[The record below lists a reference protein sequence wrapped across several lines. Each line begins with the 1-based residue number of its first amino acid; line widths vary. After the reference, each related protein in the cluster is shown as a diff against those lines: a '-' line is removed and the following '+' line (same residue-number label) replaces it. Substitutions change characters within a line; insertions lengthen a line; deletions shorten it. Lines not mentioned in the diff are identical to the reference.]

1 MAISMPMP
9 MLMPMSMQR
18 FPNDHSLASL
28 SVLTKRLKLV
38 IYIYKVVKCV
48 VKFVIQ
54 HIPHAFKISIIVI
67 KIKFISAIIQ

>member
-9 MLMPMSMQR
+9 MLMQMSMQR

-67 KIKFISAIIQ
+67 KIKFIIAVIQ

>member
-1 MAISMPMP
+1 MAISMP

-67 KIKFISAIIQ
+67 KIKFIIAVIQ